1 MNSTR
6 LGMIFY
12 LLMSIATITSVLA
25 QSSNAAGQLTSALCG
40 IIKGVRTIVGV
51 LAICLFLVGGI
62 LYAVAH
68 FLPTSVDLRK
78 SMMSWAT
85 AMITGGIIGL
95 IIVIIAAPLV
105 NLIINFG
112 TQVNAGVSGGISSP
126 IGISC

>member
-6 LGMIFY
+6 LGIIFY
-12 LLMSIATITSVLA
+12 FLMSIAVVTSVLA
-25 QSSNAAGQLTSALCG
+25 QSSNATGTLTSALCG
-40 IIKGVRTIVGV
+40 IIKAVRTVVGV

-78 SMMSWAT
+78 SMMSWST

-105 NLIINFG
+105 SLVINFG
-112 TQVNAGVSGGISSP
+112 TQVGSTSLPGT
-126 IGISC
+126 IGITCGP